1 MIYETIFRS
10 PDEVNRGNT
19 RIMLQLGNVQR
30 GTVGG
35 FSWAGAAE
43 LVWVRDV
50 RDDWVCAFRGW
61 EPVLR
66 LGVTLDE

>member
-1 MIYETIFRS
+1 
-10 PDEVNRGNT
+10 
-19 RIMLQLGNVQR
+19 MLQLGNAQR
-30 GTVGG
+30 GTAGG

-50 RDDWVCAFRGW
+50 RDDWVCVFRGW